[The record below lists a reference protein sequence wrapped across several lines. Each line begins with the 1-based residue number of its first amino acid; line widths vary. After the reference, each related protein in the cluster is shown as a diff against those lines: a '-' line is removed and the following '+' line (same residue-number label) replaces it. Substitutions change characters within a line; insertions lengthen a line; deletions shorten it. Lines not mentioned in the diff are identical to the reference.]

1 MSRFQGYVGLA
12 NLMGARFTASEQ
24 ALSPVLR
31 EAAKRGLLYFDDG
44 SSQRSV
50 ASQVAGAN
58 NLVFAKADVVID
70 QLPTIADVE
79 RALGRLETIARERG
93 VAVGFAGALP
103 AAIERI
109 AKWAKAAHASCWC
122 RSARWRTKSSRANLL
137 SSGAT
142 EHSKADPGPISP
154 LHLRC

>member
-1 MSRFQGYVGLA
+1 MSRFQGYVGIA

-50 ASQVAGAN
+50 ASQIAGAN
-58 NLVFAKADVVID
+58 NLAFAKADVVID
-70 QLPTIADVE
+70 QVPAIADVE

-93 VAVGFAGALP
+93 VAVGFAAALP

-109 AKWAKAAHASCWC
+109 AKWAKAAEA
-122 RSARWRTKSSRANLL
+122 RGVLLVPISAVANKAKSS
-137 SSGAT
+137 
-142 EHSKADPGPISP
+142 
-154 LHLRC
+154 